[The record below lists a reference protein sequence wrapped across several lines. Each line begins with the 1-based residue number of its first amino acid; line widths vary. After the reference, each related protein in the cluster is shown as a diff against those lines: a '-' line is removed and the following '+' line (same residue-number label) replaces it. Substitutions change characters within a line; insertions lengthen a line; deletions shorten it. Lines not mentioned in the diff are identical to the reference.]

1 MKSTQYSE
9 KTLEHFRNPRNVGT
23 LEGDD
28 VAIGRVGNPVCG
40 DLMEMYVRV
49 KDDRIDD
56 IKFQTFGCGSAVAT
70 SSMITELVMG
80 KTLDEALEVT
90 RADVADALDGLPPVK
105 MHCSNL
111 AADALHDAIKNWRS
125 GTRLQPLGAD
135 EIAAAGKGCGTREV
149 SPATVIEG
157 ATEYADKGV
166 YTAVGDTS
174 VLADKRVLVL
184 DKGVPSAKLALSLT
198 AVTPRVIFVTE
209 LEKLGLPEDVAAEVK
224 QSDIKVLYR
233 SRLLAVRGEGE
244 VEKVLVHDLDED
256 NEYELFVDAVVLLEA

>member
-9 KTLEHFRNPRNVGT
+9 KTLDHFRNPRNVGT

-28 VAIGRVGNPVCG
+28 VAVGRVGNPVCG

-49 KDDRIDD
+49 KDDRIND
-56 IKFQTFGCGSAVAT
+56 IKFLTFGCGSAVAT
-70 SSMITELVMG
+70 SSMVTELVIG

-125 GTRLQPLGAD
+125 GKRLKPLGED
-135 EIAAAGKGCGTREV
+135 EIASVGLGCGVREV
-149 SPATVIEG
+149 TVTEG
-157 ATEYADKGV
+157 AAEYAGTGV
-166 YTAVGDTS
+166 YTTVDDVS
-174 VLADKRVLVL
+174 ELADKRVLVL
-184 DKGVPSAKLALSLT
+184 DKGVASAKLALALT
-198 AVTPRVIFVTE
+198 KVTPRVIYVTE
-209 LEKLGLPEDVAAEVK
+209 LDTLGLPDDVATEVK
-224 QSDIKVLYR
+224 RSDVKVLYQ

-244 VEKVLVHDLDED
+244 VEKVLIRDLDED
-256 NEYELFVDAVVLLEA
+256 DEYELFADAVVLLA